1 MLYHED
7 DYLPLSGLQH
17 FLFCRRQWALIHI
30 EQQWQENVL
39 TAEGRIM
46 HERAHTEQTEKRGD
60 RLIVRGLRIHSARL
74 GVSGQCDVVEFVES
88 PQGVTIT
95 GRNGRFLPYP
105 VEYKHGSSMSND
117 ADRAQLCAQAMCL
130 EEMLSVDIPEGALFY
145 GQTRRRE
152 IVAFSEELRDKVTRA
167 FKEMHEL
174 YARAYTPK
182 VKPGAYCK
190 SCSLNEL
197 CLPKLLKAKSVAKY
211 MEAAICEDC

>member
-1 MLYHED
+1 
-7 DYLPLSGLQH
+7 
-17 FLFCRRQWALIHI
+17 
-30 EQQWQENVL
+30 
-39 TAEGRIM
+39 M